1 MKDFIMEKQTFTGI
15 GCYAKPERLSR
26 IFNKLVQAYTLGP
39 FKGNQLF
46 DGPKSNQMK
55 DADLLQALMAGQIG
69 DTSPGNF
76 ENPVFKVPH
85 KITGFYLS
93 LNDQKLNLS
102 IFARTNSSRPEISTT
117 SLDGLTKLRQ
127 RRLH

>member
-1 MKDFIMEKQTFTGI
+1 MKKQTFTGI

-26 IFNKLVQAYTLGP
+26 NFNKLVQAYALGP

-46 DGPKSNQMK
+46 DGPKFNQMK
-55 DADLLQALMAGQIG
+55 DAALLQALMAGQ
-69 DTSPGNF
+69 TENACPGNCG
-76 ENPVFKVPH
+76 NPDFNVSH
-85 KITGFYLS
+85 KITGFYLT

-102 IFARTNSSRPEISTT
+102 IFARTNSSRPEIITT
-117 SLDGLTKLRQ
+117 RLDGLTKLRQ